1 MTSTRPKRNVRNTIQ
16 AAPVEDDATIVR
28 NTLDR
33 LVYTV
38 DVMARFDQT
47 RRDIAAVHRGETTKT
62 MAQVMT
68 EARWHEH
75 ATKAKKDCPLGSTRK
90 KRYYTIE
97 EESDSEEEEDDPNVP
112 STSTKKTPKPTPE
125 KKVPTPSKAKLA
137 AMKKKEQAAKRK
149 ADREAKKLEALNEKD
164 EDEEKEEESFVGMPV
179 LESVSDLPTTSST
192 PNSATP
198 ELVPQKFSPI
208 IPEITVEEYKEKEP
222 EQEAVPERAAGPAVE
237 EMMEVDEPME
247 QKSTV
252 QMPAA
257 ELPEGSIPEPEQMEV
272 DDPVAPE
279 KTIAPEESTQE
290 PAPIDFAIQQETINE
305 QLIAQKIDEQF
316 NAQEVPEPSQV
327 GPEET
332 RKVPENV
339 PIEPEAVTPPPG
351 ESENPE
357 KLDLPPPENVN
368 KDEPPED
375 QPEIAPDQISG
386 PPAPEPLELPPQ
398 EPSPVETAA
407 SGDNEVQV
415 SADSVVQEPTPE
427 TSSVQDPTSDSPTP
441 GETLQEV
448 LEVPEDD
455 PLQEVLDVPEDDPIV
470 QEEPETK
477 PAESGSESTENI
489 IPPEPTTFDDLDIQ
503 LPEAPRRPWTRPGT
517 TVDIIDYKNPE
528 DANYSPEEREMKPWL
543 GNDVPLY
550 PLNLLPPI
558 DNTEGRVWYP
568 ERRFCETTMQEMPA
582 IGPINELETLEL
594 SFIPET
600 IYLMDSEKYDLIV
613 KRMLEI
619 EMSQLK
625 KKIQEPRLQI
635 STRVEINT
643 KLHTLE
649 AQYKDLTDKSA
660 RLRLQILCLPE
671 YQQVI
676 PDRSFLVKYAFF
688 DHTWWTSNR
697 KWFDKSLR
705 KPGHVTQQDFLD
717 QFQETEDPT
726 VLEFQ
731 REMLANAKQLEDE
744 AAAEKIRNFQLPL
757 ISDLTNHPPHARDR
771 MMIFREKIA
780 RYFQYEDFE
789 RCYMTD
795 PALRELY
802 KKLRPIPFYNGVIL
816 QEAHEELFA
825 LISQYK
831 KRFAVEN
838 PVNLLPKAGNEKLP
852 IERDIVKIV
861 ERCVQDIVDTVVLRD
876 LADLVKAGVNE
887 YVTDKYIPV
896 MCPEHA

>member
-112 STSTKKTPKPTPE
+112 STSAKKTPKPTPE

-179 LESVSDLPTTSST
+179 LESVGDLPTTSYT
-192 PNSATP
+192 PNCATP
-198 ELVPQKFSPI
+198 ELVPPKFSPI

-222 EQEAVPERAAGPAVE
+222 EQGDVPERDAEPAVE

-247 QKSTV
+247 QEPTV
-252 QMPAA
+252 QVP
-257 ELPEGSIPEPEQMEV
+257 ETQLPEVSIPEPEQMEV

-279 KTIAPEESTQE
+279 ESIQE
-290 PAPIDFAIQQETINE
+290 PAPIDFAAQQETSKADDKQSI
-305 QLIAQKIDEQF
+305 
-316 NAQEVPEPSQV
+316 AQEVADQSTTQEAPEKAL
-327 GPEET
+327 EET
-332 RKVPENV
+332 HEAPKNV
-339 PIEPEAVTPPPG
+339 PVEPEATNPPP
-351 ESENPE
+351 EELLANS
-357 KLDLPPPENVN
+357 PPPENVN
-368 KDEPPED
+368 QDEPAQD
-375 QPEIAPDQISG
+375 QSEIAPDQISG

-407 SGDNEVQV
+407 SEN
-415 SADSVVQEPTPE
+415 SVEPTPE
-427 TSSVQDPTSDSPTP
+427 TSSVPVQLDIPTTP
-441 GETLQEV
+441 AEAV
-448 LEVPEDD
+448 
-455 PLQEVLDVPEDDPIV
+455 QEVLDVPEDDSLA
-470 QEEPETK
+470 QEEPETQ
-477 PAESGSESTENI
+477 PAESGSKPTEDI
-489 IPPEPTTFDDLDIQ
+489 KPTAFEDLDIQ

-528 DANYSPEEREMKPWL
+528 DANYSPEERDMKPWL

-550 PLNLLPPI
+550 PLDLLPPI
-558 DNTEGRVWYP
+558 DNTPGRVWYP

-619 EMSQLK
+619 EMDTLK
-625 KKIQEPRLQI
+625 KKIQQPRLQT

-643 KLHTLE
+643 KLHALE
-649 AQYKDLTDKSA
+649 AQYKDLTEKSA

-671 YQQVI
+671 YQQII

-705 KPGHVTQQDFLD
+705 KIGHVTQQDFLD
-717 QFQETEDPT
+717 QFEATEDPT
-726 VLEFQ
+726 ILEFQ
-731 REMLANAKQLEDE
+731 REMLANAKQLEEE
-744 AAAEKIRNFQLPL
+744 AAEEKIRNFQLPL
-757 ISDLTNHPPHARDR
+757 VSDLTNHPSHARDR

-861 ERCVQDIVDTVVLRD
+861 ERCAQDLVDTVVLRELTD
-876 LADLVKAGVNE
+876 LSTFPHRVPAHNNSVQRLSQTDL
-887 YVTDKYIPV
+887 
-896 MCPEHA
+896 